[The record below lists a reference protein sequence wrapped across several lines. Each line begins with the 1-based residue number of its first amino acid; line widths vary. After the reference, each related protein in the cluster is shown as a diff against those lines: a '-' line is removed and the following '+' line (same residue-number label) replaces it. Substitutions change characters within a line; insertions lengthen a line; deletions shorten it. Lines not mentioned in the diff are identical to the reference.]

1 MSKARFVMLK
11 ENHAHIK
18 TILRTSCARSYVNRG
33 GYICARWYL
42 TVCHEP
48 PKHICAAHGLKSAF
62 TFLNVQHHLVPF
74 LQLRFHSENGRLFL
88 CCVWLFSFH
97 LDIFLS
103 CFWRIVKCTNKVRRL
118 WGVYAS
124 NVSYLINLS
133 SCFAIVGNIFLL
145 YFAVCQ
151 IFCL

>member
-1 MSKARFVMLK
+1 MLK

-18 TILRTSCARSYVNRG
+18 SILRTSCARFICEYVNA
-33 GYICARWYL
+33 CWSL
-42 TVCHEP
+42 TYEP

-151 IFCL
+151 IFCLL